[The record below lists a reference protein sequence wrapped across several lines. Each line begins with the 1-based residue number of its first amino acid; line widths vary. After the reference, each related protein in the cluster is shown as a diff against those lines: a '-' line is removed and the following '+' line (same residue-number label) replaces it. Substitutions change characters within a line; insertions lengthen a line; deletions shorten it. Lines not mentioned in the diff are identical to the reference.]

1 MKIQT
6 LVTLA
11 LLLLLLGG
19 CGQDQEK
26 VIGGSGILEATEI
39 MVSALSGGTLTALLV
54 DEGDVV
60 TAGQLIAR
68 IDSEKVELQRQQA
81 VAGLEEL
88 RLNRLNAQRLTR
100 TARENRDNLAKKHE
114 RISAL
119 LEEGSATQQQ
129 FDDLDT
135 ALKAAETQYE
145 NGRTSIAALD
155 AREVQLK
162 AQLELLA
169 SQLRDTRVTA
179 PAGGVV
185 IEKYLEAGELV
196 RPGAPVVT
204 IADLEHMF
212 IRLYLNETDLARIR
226 LNGAARVEVTAFPG
240 KNFSGRIAWISSR
253 AEFTPKNVQTKEA
266 RSDLVYAVKVAV
278 TGSDGILKIGMPA
291 DVTLDQERP

>member
-1 MKIQT
+1 MKIHT
-6 LVTLA
+6 LVTMA

-19 CGQDQEK
+19 CGKDREK

-39 MVSALSGGTLTALLV
+39 MVSALSGGTLTDLLV
-54 DEGDVV
+54 EEGDVV

-68 IDSEKVELQRQQA
+68 IDSEKVVLQRQQA
-81 VAGLEEL
+81 LAGLEEL

-100 TARENRDNLAKKHE
+100 TARENLDNLAKKHE
-114 RISAL
+114 RIGAL
-119 LEEGSATQQQ
+119 LEDGSATQQQ

-145 NGRTSIAALD
+145 NGRTGIAALD
-155 AREVQLK
+155 AREAQLK

-169 SQLRDTRVTA
+169 TQLQDTRVTA

-185 IEKYLEAGELV
+185 IEKYLEAGELA
-196 RPGAPVVT
+196 RPGSPVVT
-204 IADLEHMF
+204 IADLEKMY
-212 IRLYLNETDLARIR
+212 IRLYLDEKELAQIR
-226 LNGAARVEVTAFPG
+226 LNGEARVEVTAYPG
-240 KNFSGRIAWISSR
+240 KTFPGRIAWISSK

-291 DVTLDQERP
+291 DVTLVQE